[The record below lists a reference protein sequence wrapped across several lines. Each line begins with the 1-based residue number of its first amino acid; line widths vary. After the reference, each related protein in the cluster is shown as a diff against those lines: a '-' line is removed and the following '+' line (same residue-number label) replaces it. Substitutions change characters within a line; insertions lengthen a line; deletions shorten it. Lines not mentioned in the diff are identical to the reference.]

1 MCTLMYSGDWFD
13 SALNERV
20 LSAFLIR
27 TRPRVHKGFQN
38 HDQDQAQD
46 KNSST
51 TFFKSYNIY

>member
-1 MCTLMYSGDWFD
+1 MYSGDWFD

-51 TFFKSYNIY
+51 TFFKTYNIY